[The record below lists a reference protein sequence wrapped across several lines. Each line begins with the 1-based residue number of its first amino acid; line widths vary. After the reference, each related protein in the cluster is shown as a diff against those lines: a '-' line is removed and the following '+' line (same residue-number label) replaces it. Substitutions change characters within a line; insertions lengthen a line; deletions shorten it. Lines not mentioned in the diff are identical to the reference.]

1 MTDFR
6 KEFLFLFVSTNLT
19 VDSQFLEESCSQDF
33 TPAISHQLCQH
44 SNRQEEP
51 QNDRVRAADKL
62 SLASKKDVLSLSL
75 SFLSATQH
83 PAGISVLLF
92 PLGCT
97 DEVLFIRS
105 HPTRFSLSWTGT
117 RVGRVWTTLYSGAAF
132 VLRHSQ

>member
-6 KEFLFLFVSTNLT
+6 KEFLFLFVSTNLI

-33 TPAISHQLCQH
+33 TPAISHQH

-62 SLASKKDVLSLSL
+62 SLASKKDALSLSL

-83 PAGISVLLF
+83 PAGISVLF

-105 HPTRFSLSWTGT
+105 HRTRFSLSWTGT
-117 RVGRVWTTLYSGAAF
+117 RVGRVWTTLSSGAAL